1 LINEEAETMKANSK
15 RLVLLALLSIISSP
29 VYSQAQRGSNGLRES
44 AMLKRECV
52 PDPGM
57 RKAKDEADH
66 KEVRD
71 GRYWFSRGYALH
83 QSDRYI
89 EAIDAFA
96 RSIGRGYRQATAMYN
111 VACGYALL
119 NDKENA
125 LFWLKRSVDAGFDRP
140 DLLKEDSDL
149 DRLRCD
155 PRYDEIVRKAT
166 LTKKD
171 DKPGKDKTITPLQ
184 EAVNNFERL
193 WMDDSTCQ

>member
-1 LINEEAETMKANSK
+1 MKANLK

-44 AMLKRECV
+44 AKLKRDCV
-52 PDPGM
+52 PDAGM
-57 RKAKDEADH
+57 RKAKDEEDH

-96 RSIGRGYRQATAMYN
+96 RSIGLGYRQATAMYN

-125 LFWLKRSVDAGFDRP
+125 LFWLERSLDAGFDRP
-140 DLLKEDSDL
+140 DLLREDSDL

-155 PRYDEIVRKAT
+155 PRYNEIVRKAT
-166 LTKKD
+166 FTKKD
-171 DKPGKDKTITPLQ
+171 DKPGKDKNISRLE
-184 EAVNNFERL
+184 EAVDNFEQL
-193 WMDDSTCQ
+193 WLDDSTSR